1 MIDDIFVFDHL
12 HDMSNEN
19 LDPARQDS
27 IQMCDMQVGM
37 GARYSERQREELGAV
52 SVKFYNA
59 HIDAPEAAR
68 VDDARDRG
76 STRSCPGRGARATRR

>member
-37 GARYSERQREELGAV
+37 GEMLR
-52 SVKFYNA
+52 
-59 HIDAPEAAR
+59 AP
-68 VDDARDRG
+68 
-76 STRSCPGRGARATRR
+76 T